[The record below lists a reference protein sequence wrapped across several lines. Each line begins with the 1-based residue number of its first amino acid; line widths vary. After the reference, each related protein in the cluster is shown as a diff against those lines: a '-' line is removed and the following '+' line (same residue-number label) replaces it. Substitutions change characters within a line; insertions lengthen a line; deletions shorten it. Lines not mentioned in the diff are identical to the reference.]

1 MGCDG
6 GTIPKRHELV
16 KTAKRPE
23 QKDKDMDRRAKWSTC
38 CISQQALTKPIV
50 TCEMGKLYRCVIQFL
65 FLFILMFRIE
75 EKV

>member
-23 QKDKDMDRRAKWSTC
+23 QKDKDMHRKAKWSLC
-38 CISQQALTKPIV
+38 SISQQQLAQPV
-50 TCEMGKLYRCVIQFL
+50 MVCELGRLYRYL
-65 FLFILMFRIE
+65 FLY
-75 EKV
+75 K

>member
-23 QKDKDMDRRAKWSTC
+23 QKDKDMDRRAKWTTC
-38 CISQQALTKPIV
+38 SITQQALEEPIV
-50 TCEMGKLYRCVIQFL
+50 ACELGKLYKYD
-65 FLFILMFRIE
+65 E
-75 EKV
+75 S